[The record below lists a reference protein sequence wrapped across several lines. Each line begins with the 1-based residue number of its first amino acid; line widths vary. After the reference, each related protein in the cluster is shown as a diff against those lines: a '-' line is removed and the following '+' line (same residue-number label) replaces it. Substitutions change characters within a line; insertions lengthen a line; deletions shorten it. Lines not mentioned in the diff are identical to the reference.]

1 MFPDHF
7 TNVKKNV
14 KVIEKEKAD
23 DPMPSP
29 RNKTLHI
36 RPEDAPEL
44 VPLCA
49 VPEGPLNAGT
59 VENRVFC
66 GDFFDLAPRMEE
78 GLFDLVIADPPYN
91 LTKDFGGESFRK
103 TDPDS
108 YEAFT
113 ERWVT
118 AVKRLMKP
126 GATLYVCCDWES
138 SLTVGN
144 VLLRHFDVR
153 SRITWQREK
162 GRGAKRN
169 WKNSM
174 EDIWFC
180 TLGDGYQFHLDA
192 VKLRKKVVA
201 PYRENGEAKDWQETE
216 DGRYRLTCP
225 SNFWDDITVPFWS
238 MAENTAHPTQK
249 PEKLIA
255 RLLLASSSEGDLVF
269 DPFGGSGTTAAVAE
283 KLGRRYTVVEK
294 NLQYCVWALERL
306 RRAETDKTVQGM
318 KDGVFLPRNEY

>member
-1 MFPDHF
+1 
-7 TNVKKNV
+7 
-14 KVIEKEKAD
+14 
-23 DPMPSP
+23 MPSP
-29 RNKTLHI
+29 KNKTISL

-49 VPEGPLNAGT
+49 VPEGPLDEAA
-59 VENRVFC
+59 VENRVLN
-66 GDFFDLAPRMEE
+66 GDFFALAPRLPE
-78 GLFDLVIADPPYN
+78 GLFDLVVADPPYN
-91 LTKDFGGESFRK
+91 LTKDFGGETFKK
-103 TDPDS
+103 TDADS

-138 SLTVGN
+138 SLIVGTV
-144 VLLRHFDVR
+144 LQRHFTVR

-162 GRGAKRN
+162 GRGAAKN
-169 WKNSM
+169 WKNAM

-192 VKLRKKVVA
+192 VKIRKKVIA
-201 PYRENGEAKDWQETE
+201 PYRENGRAKDWQEA
-216 DGRYRLTCP
+216 DGEKFRMTCP

-269 DPFGGSGTTAAVAE
+269 DPFGGSGTAAAVAK

-306 RRAETDKTVQGM
+306 RRAETDKTIQGF
-318 KDGVFLPRNEY
+318 KDGVFLRRNENE